1 MNTVDTIAA
10 PASAV
15 GGAVTVIRISG
26 PESLQVLR
34 KVWQGRNDPGKES
47 NYRKMLL
54 GKVNGD
60 PALAVFMP
68 GPRSYTGDDVA
79 ELHCHGGAAA
89 AANAI
94 NAILSAGARSAEPG
108 EFTFRAFVNGKL
120 DLTQAEAVSDLI
132 SAGSDAAFKLAERQL
147 AGSLSEKLNSVYDRI
162 SSVISECEARLDFP
176 DEELDF
182 DPWDAEKIAEIRQ
195 EIKTLLDSGRAGA
208 LLRDGIDVVLAGK
221 PNAGK
226 SSLFNLLAGSERAI
240 VTPIPGTTR
249 DTVESQIV
257 LCDLPVKLTDTAG
270 LRESADPVE
279 QLGVARSRRAIAAAK
294 VIFWILDSSN
304 PDLQSEISEME
315 FAPGTIAVWNK
326 SDLLPQGTVLP
337 ELPCPAVKIS
347 VAENKNINALLEA
360 FTDMVYGEGESA
372 RIPEV
377 AVNARS
383 QALLEE
389 SDAALLQ
396 AMEQFGAGEFELA
409 ASDLRSAMHAIGKIT
424 GKSSDPDVLD
434 EIFRN
439 FCIGK

>member
-26 PESLQVLR
+26 PESLQVLQ
-34 KVWQGRNDPGKES
+34 KVWQGKNDPGKES
-47 NYRKMLL
+47 NHRKMLL

-68 GPRSYTGDDVA
+68 GPKSYTGDDVA

-94 NAILSAGARSAEPG
+94 NAIFSAGARSAEPG

-147 AGSLSEKLNSVYDRI
+147 AGSLSEKLNSVYDSI
-162 SSVISECEARLDFP
+162 SSLISECEARLDFP
-176 DEELDF
+176 DEDLDF
-182 DPWDAEKIAEIRQ
+182 DPRDAEKIAEIRQ

-270 LRESADPVE
+270 LRESSDPVE

-304 PDLQSEISEME
+304 PDLQSEIAEME

-326 SDLLPQGTVLP
+326 IDLLLPGTELPQ
-337 ELPCPAVKIS
+337 LPCPAVRIS
-347 VAENKNINALLEA
+347 VAENSNIDALLKS
-360 FTDMVYGEGESA
+360 FTDMIYGEGENA

-389 SDAALLQ
+389 SDVALLQ
-396 AMEQFGAGEFELA
+396 AMEQFAPGEFELA
-409 ASDLRSAMHAIGKIT
+409 ASDLRNAMHTVGKIT
-424 GKSSDPDVLD
+424 GKSSDPDILD

>member
-26 PESLQVLR
+26 PESLQVLK

-147 AGSLSEKLNSVYDRI
+147 AGSLSEKLNTVYDRI

-176 DEELDF
+176 DEDLDF
-182 DPWDAEKIAEIRQ
+182 DPQDAEKIAAVRQ
-195 EIKTLLDSGRAGA
+195 EIKTLLDSGRASA

-304 PDLQSEISEME
+304 PGVRS
-315 FAPGTIAVWNK
+315 
-326 SDLLPQGTVLP
+326 LL
-337 ELPCPAVKIS
+337 
-347 VAENKNINALLEA
+347 NALLTSCVLTYPTPVRRGASFFITEC
-360 FTDMVYGEGESA
+360 
-372 RIPEV
+372 
-377 AVNARS
+377 NA
-383 QALLEE
+383 
-389 SDAALLQ
+389 
-396 AMEQFGAGEFELA
+396 
-409 ASDLRSAMHAIGKIT
+409 
-424 GKSSDPDVLD
+424 
-434 EIFRN
+434 
-439 FCIGK
+439 

>member
-26 PESLQVLR
+26 PESLRILNA
-34 KVWQGRNDPGKES
+34 VWQGKSDPGRES
-47 NYRKMLL
+47 NHRKMLL

-94 NAILSAGARSAEPG
+94 NAIFSAGARSAEPG

-147 AGSLSEKLNSVYDRI
+147 AGSLSEKLNAIYGKI
-162 SSVISECEARLDFP
+162 SSLISECEARLDFP
-176 DEELDF
+176 DEDLDF
-182 DPWDAEKIAEIRQ
+182 DPQDAEKIAAIRQ

-240 VTPIPGTTR
+240 VTSIPGTTR
-249 DTVESQIV
+249 DTVESQIS

-270 LRESADPVE
+270 LRESTDPVE

-294 VIFWILDSSN
+294 VIFWVLDSSA
-304 PDLQSEISEME
+304 PDLQSEIKDMQ
-315 FAPGTIAVWNK
+315 FTPGTIAVWNK
-326 SDLLPQGTVLP
+326 SDLLPPGVRLP
-337 ELPCPAVKIS
+337 ELPCPAVSIS
-347 VAENKNINALLEA
+347 VAENKNIDALLRI
-360 FTDMVYGEGESA
+360 FTGMVYGEGENA
-372 RIPEV
+372 RVPEV

-383 QALLEE
+383 KILLEE
-389 SDAALLQ
+389 CDTALLQ
-396 AMEQFGAGEFELA
+396 AMEQFSSGDFELA
-409 ASDLRSAMHAIGKIT
+409 ASDLRNAMHAIGKIT

-434 EIFRN
+434 EIFKN

>member
-26 PESLQVLR
+26 EESLSVLK
-34 KVWQGRNDPGKES
+34 KVWQGKNDPGKES
-47 NYRKMLL
+47 NFRKMLL
-54 GKVNGD
+54 GNVNGD

-68 GPRSYTGDDVA
+68 GPRSYTGEDVA
-79 ELHCHGGAAA
+79 EIHCHGGAAA
-89 AANAI
+89 AASAMEQLLN
-94 NAILSAGARSAEPG
+94 AGARMAEPG

-132 SAGSDAAFKLAERQL
+132 SAGSDAALKLAERQL
-147 AGSLSEKLNSVYDRI
+147 AGSLSEKLNAVYDEI
-162 SSVISECEARLDFP
+162 SALISECEARLDFP

-182 DPWDAEKIAEIRQ
+182 DPQDAEKIAAIGKK
-195 EIKTLLDSGRAGA
+195 IAKLLESGRAGS

-257 LCDLPVKLTDTAG
+257 LCNLPVKLTDTAG
-270 LRESADPVE
+270 LRESTDPVE

-294 VIFWILDSSN
+294 IIFWILDCSA
-304 PDLQSEISEME
+304 PDLQAEAAGME
-315 FAPGTIAVWNK
+315 CIPGTIAVWNK
-326 SDLLPQGTVLP
+326 CELLPEGSELP
-337 ELPCPAVKIS
+337 QLPCPAVRIS
-347 VAENKNINALLEA
+347 VAKQTNIDLLLEE
-360 FTDMVYGEGESA
+360 FCRMVYGEGESA

-389 SDAALLQ
+389 TSNALENSKLQ
-396 AMEQFGAGEFELA
+396 FADGDFELA
-409 ASDLRSAMHAIGKIT
+409 ASDLRQALHAIGKIT

>member
-15 GGAVTVIRISG
+15 GGAVTVLRISG
-26 PESLQVLR
+26 PDALTVLK
-34 KVWQGRNDPGKES
+34 KVWQGKNDPGKE
-47 NYRKMLL
+47 NNHRKMLL

-89 AANAI
+89 ASNAMT
-94 NAILSAGARSAEPG
+94 AILASGARSAEPG
-108 EFTFRAFVNGKL
+108 EYTFRAFVNGKL

-132 SAGSDAAFKLAERQL
+132 TAGSDAAFKLAERQL
-147 AGSLSEKLNSVYDRI
+147 AGSLSEKLNAVYDRI
-162 SSVISECEARLDFP
+162 SSLISECEARLDFP
-176 DEELDF
+176 DEDLDF
-182 DPWDAEKIAEIRQ
+182 DPQDAEKIARIRQ
-195 EIKTLLDSGRAGA
+195 EIKTLLDSGKAGA

-270 LRESADPVE
+270 LRESSDIVE
-279 QLGVARSRRAIAAAK
+279 QMGVARSRRAIAAAK
-294 VIFWILDSSN
+294 VIFWVLDSSN
-304 PDLQSEISEME
+304 PDLQSEIADME

-326 SDLLPQGTVLP
+326 CELLAPDMQLP
-337 ELPCPAVKIS
+337 ELPCPAVRIS
-347 VAENKNINALLEA
+347 VAENKGVDALLEC
-360 FTDMVYGEGESA
+360 FSSMVYGERENA

-389 SDAALLQ
+389 SDSALLQ
-396 AMEQFGAGEFELA
+396 AMEQFASGEFELA
-409 ASDLRSAMHAIGKIT
+409 ASDLRSAMHSIGKIT

-434 EIFRN
+434 EIFKN

>member
-26 PESLQVLR
+26 PDSLNIL
-34 KVWQGRNDPGKES
+34 KTVWQGKNDPGKES

-54 GKVNGD
+54 GKVSGD
-60 PALAVFMP
+60 PALAVYMP

-94 NAILSAGARSAEPG
+94 NAIFSAGARSAEPG

-132 SAGSDAAFKLAERQL
+132 TAGSDAAFKLAERQL
-147 AGSLSEKLNSVYDRI
+147 AGSLSSKLNAVYDRI
-162 SSVISECEARLDFP
+162 AALISECEARLDFP
-176 DEELDF
+176 DEDLDF
-182 DPWDAEKIAEIRQ
+182 DPLDSEKIAAIRN
-195 EIKTLLDSGRAGA
+195 EIKHLVDSGRAGE

-270 LRESADPVE
+270 LRESGDIVE

-294 VIFWILDSSN
+294 VIFWVLDSSN
-304 PDLQSEISEME
+304 PDLNSEISEME

-326 SDLLPQGTVLP
+326 SDLMAPGTSLP
-337 ELPCPAVKIS
+337 ELPCPAVTIS
-347 VAENKNINALLEA
+347 VAENKNIDALLKS
-360 FTDMVYGEGESA
+360 FTEMIYGEGENA

-383 QALLEE
+383 RALLEE
-389 SDAALLQ
+389 SDASLVQAL
-396 AMEQFGAGEFELA
+396 EQFSNGDYELA
-409 ASDLRSAMHAIGKIT
+409 ASDLRNAMHAIGRIT

-434 EIFRN
+434 EIFKN

>member
-94 NAILSAGARSAEPG
+94 HAILSAGARSAEPG

-147 AGSLSEKLNSVYDRI
+147 AGSLSEKLNSVYDSI
-162 SSVISECEARLDFP
+162 SSLISECEARLDFP
-176 DEELDF
+176 DEDLDF
-182 DPWDAEKIAEIRQ
+182 DPRDAEKIAEIRQ

-221 PNAGK
+221 TNAGK

-270 LRESADPVE
+270 LRESSDPVE

-304 PDLQSEISEME
+304 PDLQSEIAEME

-326 SDLLPQGTVLP
+326 SDLLLPGTELPQ
-337 ELPCPAVKIS
+337 LPCPAVRIS
-347 VAENKNINALLEA
+347 VAENSNIDALLKS
-360 FTDMVYGEGESA
+360 FTDMIYGEGENA

-389 SDAALLQ
+389 SDVALLQ
-396 AMEQFGAGEFELA
+396 AMEQFAAGEFELA
-409 ASDLRSAMHAIGKIT
+409 ASDLRNAMHTVGKIT
-424 GKSSDPDVLD
+424 GKSSDPDILD

>member
-1 MNTVDTIAA
+1 MNTTDTIAA

-26 PESLQVLR
+26 TESLAVLK
-34 KVWQGRNDPGKES
+34 KVWNGKNDPGKEE
-47 NYRKMLL
+47 NFRKMLL
-54 GKVNGD
+54 GNVKGD

-89 AANAI
+89 AANAM
-94 NAILSAGARSAEPG
+94 NTILQEGARMAEPG

-132 SAGSDAAFKLAERQL
+132 SAGSDAALKLAERQL
-147 AGSLSEKLNSVYDRI
+147 AGSLSEKLNDVYDRI
-162 SSVISECEARLDFP
+162 SKMISECEARLDFP
-176 DEELDF
+176 DEDLDF
-182 DPWDAEKIAEIRQ
+182 DPADAEKISSIRQ
-195 EIKTLLDSGRAGA
+195 EIKNLLTSARAGA

-226 SSLFNLLAGSERAI
+226 SSLFNLLAGQERAI

-270 LRESADPVE
+270 LRESGDPVE
-279 QLGVARSRRAIAAAK
+279 KLGVERSRRAIAAAK
-294 VIFWILDSSN
+294 VIFWVLDYSA
-304 PDLQSEISEME
+304 PDLQGETAAME
-315 FAPGTIAVWNK
+315 FSPGTIAVWNK
-326 SDLLPQGTVLP
+326 SDLAQNRITP

-347 VAENKNINALLEA
+347 VAQNSNIDELLRE
-360 FTDMVYGEGESA
+360 FKKMVLGEGENS

-383 QALLEE
+383 GALLSEA
-389 SDAALLQ
+389 DAALQ
-396 AMEQFGAGEFELA
+396 YAMEQFANGDFELA

-424 GKSSDPDVLD
+424 GKNSDPDVLD

>member
-15 GGAVTVIRISG
+15 GGAVTVLRISG
-26 PESLQVLR
+26 PDALAVLK
-34 KVWQGRNDPGKES
+34 KVWQGKSDPGKES
-47 NYRKMLL
+47 NFRKMLL

-79 ELHCHGGAAA
+79 EIHCHGGAAA
-89 AANAI
+89 ANNAVT
-94 NAILSAGARSAEPG
+94 AILSSGARSAEPG

-162 SSVISECEARLDFP
+162 SSLISECEARLDFP
-176 DEELDF
+176 DEDLDF
-182 DPWDAEKIAEIRQ
+182 DPQDAEKIALIRQ
-195 EIKTLLDSGRAGA
+195 EIKRLLDSGRAGA

-249 DTVESQIV
+249 DTVECQIV
-257 LCDLPVKLTDTAG
+257 ICDLPVKLTDTAG
-270 LRESADPVE
+270 LRESADIVE

-294 VIFWILDSSN
+294 VIFWVLDASS
-304 PDLQSEISEME
+304 PDLDGEAASMEI
-315 FAPGTIAVWNK
+315 APGTIAVWNK
-326 SDLLPQGTVLP
+326 TDLLAPGTELP
-337 ELPCPAVKIS
+337 GLPCPAVALS
-347 VAENKNINALLEA
+347 VAENKNIEGLLQK
-360 FTDMVYGEGESA
+360 FTEMVYGEGENA

-389 SDAALLQ
+389 CDSALLQ
-396 AMEQFGAGEFELA
+396 AMEQFGAGDFELA
-409 ASDLRSAMHAIGKIT
+409 ASDLRTAMHAIGKIT
-424 GKSSDPDVLD
+424 GKSADPDVLD
-434 EIFRN
+434 EIFKN

>member
-1 MNTVDTIAA
+1 M
-10 PASAV
+10 
-15 GGAVTVIRISG
+15 
-26 PESLQVLR
+26 
-34 KVWQGRNDPGKES
+34 
-47 NYRKMLL
+47 
-54 GKVNGD
+54 
-60 PALAVFMP
+60 
-68 GPRSYTGDDVA
+68 
-79 ELHCHGGAAA
+79 
-89 AANAI
+89 
-94 NAILSAGARSAEPG
+94 
-108 EFTFRAFVNGKL
+108 
-120 DLTQAEAVSDLI
+120 
-132 SAGSDAAFKLAERQL
+132 
-147 AGSLSEKLNSVYDRI
+147 SEKLNTVYDRI

-176 DEELDF
+176 DEDLDF
-182 DPWDAEKIAEIRQ
+182 DPQDAEKIAEIRQ

-304 PDLQSEISEME
+304 PDLRSEISEME

-326 SDLLPQGTVLP
+326 SDLLPHGTELP

-347 VAENKNINALLEA
+347 VAENRNIDTLLKA

-372 RIPEV
+372 QIPEV

-396 AMEQFGAGEFELA
+396 AMEQFAAGDFELA
-409 ASDLRSAMHAIGKIT
+409 ASDLRNAMHTVGKIT
-424 GKSSDPDVLD
+424 GKSSDPDILD

>member
-26 PESLQVLR
+26 PEALQVLK
-34 KVWQGRNDPGKES
+34 KVWKGKSDPGKEA
-47 NYRKMLL
+47 NFRKMLL
-54 GKVNGD
+54 GRINGD

-79 ELHCHGGAAA
+79 EIHCHGGAAA
-89 AANAI
+89 AANSL
-94 NAILSAGARSAEPG
+94 NTILDSGARCAEPG

-132 SAGSDAAFKLAERQL
+132 SAGSTAAFKLAEKQL
-147 AGSLSEKLNSVYDRI
+147 AGSLSEKLNEIYDRI
-162 SSVISECEARLDFP
+162 SSLISECEARLDFP
-176 DEELDF
+176 DEDLDF
-182 DPWDAEKIAEIRQ
+182 DPQDAEKIKNLRSR
-195 EIKTLLDSGRAGA
+195 IKQLLDSGKAGA

-226 SSLFNLLAGSERAI
+226 SSLFNLLSGSERAI

-249 DTVESQIV
+249 DTVENQIV

-270 LRESADPVE
+270 LRESDDPVE
-279 QLGVARSRRAIAAAK
+279 KLGVARSRRAIAAAK
-294 VIFWILDSSN
+294 VIFRVLDSSS
-304 PDLQSEISEME
+304 PDLQGEIADVE
-315 FAPGTIAVWNK
+315 FTPETIAVWNK
-326 SDLLPQGTVLP
+326 SDLAPDAVLP
-337 ELPCPAVKIS
+337 ELPCPAVRIS
-347 VAENKNINALLEA
+347 VAENKNIDALLKCFAE
-360 FTDMVYGEGESA
+360 MVYGEKENA

-377 AVNARS
+377 AINAR
-383 QALLEE
+383 ARILLEE
-389 SDAALLQ
+389 SDRALVQAA
-396 AMEQFGAGEFELA
+396 EQFSGGEFELA
-409 ASDLRSAMHAIGKIT
+409 ASDLRSALHAIGRIT
-424 GKSSDPDVLD
+424 GKTSDPDVLD

>member
-1 MNTVDTIAA
+1 MNTTDTIAA

-26 PESLQVLR
+26 PEALKVL
-34 KVWQGRNDPGKES
+34 KEVWHGKSDPAKES
-47 NYRKMLL
+47 NFRKMLL
-54 GKVNGD
+54 GNVNGD

-79 ELHCHGGAAA
+79 EIHCHGGAAA
-89 AANAI
+89 AANAVG
-94 NAILSAGARSAEPG
+94 AILSCGARTAEPG

-132 SAGSDAAFKLAERQL
+132 SAGSNAALKLAERQL
-147 AGSLSEKLNSVYDRI
+147 AGSLSEKLNGIYEKI
-162 SSVISECEARLDFP
+162 SALISECEARLDFP

-182 DPWDAEKIAEIRQ
+182 DPQDAEKIADIQ
-195 EIKTLLDSGRAGA
+195 KLIKHLLDSGKAGS

-270 LRESADPVE
+270 LRESHDPVE

-294 VIFWILDSSN
+294 VVFWVLDSSA
-304 PDLQSEISEME
+304 PDLQKEIEKAE

-326 SDLLPQGTVLP
+326 CDLLPPDAVLP
-337 ELPCPAVKIS
+337 ELPCPAVRIS
-347 VAENKNINALLEA
+347 VTDNSNISGLLEE
-360 FTDMVYGEGESA
+360 FTKIVYGEGENA

-383 QALLEE
+383 KALLEE
-389 SDAALLQ
+389 ADTALLQ
-396 AMEQFGAGEFELA
+396 SMSQFADGEFELA
-409 ASDLRSAMHAIGKIT
+409 ASDLRCALHAVGKIT

>member
-182 DPWDAEKIAEIRQ
+182 DPRDAEKIAEIRQ

-304 PDLQSEISEME
+304 PDLQSEIAEME

-326 SDLLPQGTVLP
+326 SDLLPQETVLP

-347 VAENKNINALLEA
+347 VAENTNINALLET
-360 FTDMVYGEGESA
+360 FTDMVDGEGESA

-389 SDAALLQ
+389 SDTALLQ

>member
-1 MNTVDTIAA
+1 MNTTDTIAA

-26 PESLQVLR
+26 PEALTVLK
-34 KVWQGRNDPGKES
+34 KVWQGKNDPGKES
-47 NYRKMLL
+47 NFRKMLL
-54 GKVNGD
+54 GNVKGD

-79 ELHCHGGAAA
+79 EIHCHGGAAA
-89 AANAI
+89 AANAVE
-94 NAILSAGARSAEPG
+94 ALLSAGARSAEPG

-132 SAGSDAAFKLAERQL
+132 SAGSNAALKLAERQL
-147 AGSLSEKLNSVYDRI
+147 AGSLSEKLNGIYEKI
-162 SSVISECEARLDFP
+162 SALISECEARLDFP

-182 DPWDAEKIAEIRQ
+182 DPQDAGKIEDIRKH
-195 EIKTLLDSGRAGA
+195 IKNLLDSGRAGA
-208 LLRDGIDVVLAGK
+208 LIRDGIDVVLAGK

-270 LRESADPVE
+270 LRETPDPVE

-294 VIFWILDSSN
+294 VVFWVLDASAD
-304 PDLQSEISEME
+304 DLQSEAAGIE
-315 FAPGTIAVWNK
+315 FIPGTIAVWNK
-326 SDLLPQGTVLP
+326 CDLLAPDTVLP
-337 ELPCPAVKIS
+337 QLPCPAVRIS
-347 VAENKNINALLEA
+347 ATENTNIDDLLAE
-360 FTDMVYGEGESA
+360 FTKTVYGEKENA

-377 AVNARS
+377 AVNARAK
-383 QALLEE
+383 ALLEE
-389 SDAALLQ
+389 AESALQQALIQFADSD
-396 AMEQFGAGEFELA
+396 FELA
-409 ASDLRSAMHAIGKIT
+409 ASDLRNALHAIGKIT

>member
-15 GGAVTVIRISG
+15 GGAVTVLRISG
-26 PESLQVLR
+26 PDALTVLK
-34 KVWQGRNDPGKES
+34 KVWQGKNDPGKE
-47 NYRKMLL
+47 NNHRRMLL

-60 PALAVFMP
+60 PALAVYMP

-89 AANAI
+89 AANAVT
-94 NAILSAGARSAEPG
+94 AILSAGARSAEPG

-132 SAGSDAAFKLAERQL
+132 TAGSDAAFKLAERQL
-147 AGSLSEKLNSVYDRI
+147 AGSLSEKLNAVYDRI
-162 SSVISECEARLDFP
+162 ASLISECEARLDFP
-176 DEELDF
+176 DEDLDF
-182 DPWDAEKIAEIRQ
+182 DPQDAEKIAQIRQ
-195 EIKTLLDSGRAGA
+195 EIKALLDSGRAGA

-270 LRESADPVE
+270 LRESSDIVE

-294 VIFWILDSSN
+294 VIFWVLDSSN
-304 PDLQSEISEME
+304 PDLQSEIADME

-326 SDLLPQGTVLP
+326 SDLVPSDSPLP
-337 ELPCPAVKIS
+337 ELPCPAVRIS
-347 VAENKNINALLEA
+347 AAENKGIDQLLES
-360 FTDMVYGEGESA
+360 FTRMVYGEGENA

-389 SDAALLQ
+389 SDGALLQ
-396 AMEQFGAGEFELA
+396 AMEQFAAGEFELA

-434 EIFRN
+434 EIFKN

>member
-147 AGSLSEKLNSVYDRI
+147 AGSLSEKLNFVYDRI

-182 DPWDAEKIAEIRQ
+182 DPRDAEKIAEIRQ

-304 PDLQSEISEME
+304 PDLQSEIAEME

-337 ELPCPAVKIS
+337 ELPCPAVRIS
-347 VAENKNINALLEA
+347 VAENTNINALLET

>member
-26 PESLQVLR
+26 PDSLNIL
-34 KVWQGRNDPGKES
+34 KNVWQGKNDPGKES

-54 GKVNGD
+54 GHVSGD

-79 ELHCHGGAAA
+79 EIHCHGGAAA
-89 AANAI
+89 AANAME
-94 NAILSAGARSAEPG
+94 AILSAGARTAEPG

-132 SAGSDAAFKLAERQL
+132 SAGSNAALKLAERQL
-147 AGSLSEKLNSVYDRI
+147 SGSLSEKLNGIYDRI
-162 SSVISECEARLDFP
+162 SALISECEARLDFP

-182 DPWDAEKIAEIRQ
+182 DPQDAEKIAHIQ
-195 EIKTLLDSGRAGA
+195 QQIKELLKSGKAGS

-226 SSLFNLLAGSERAI
+226 SSLFNLLAGTERAI

-279 QLGVARSRRAIAAAK
+279 QLGVARSRRAIAAAR
-294 VIFWILDSSN
+294 VIFWVLDASSE
-304 PDLQSEISEME
+304 DVQSETAEME
-315 FAPGTIAVWNK
+315 AAPGTIAVWNK
-326 SDLLPQGTVLP
+326 CDQLAPGKELPA
-337 ELPCPAVKIS
+337 LPCPAVRIS
-347 VAENKNINALLEA
+347 VTENSNIDALLAE
-360 FTDMVYGEGESA
+360 FTKMVYGEGENA

-389 SDAALLQ
+389 ADAALLQ
-396 AMEQFGAGEFELA
+396 AMEQFADGEFELA
-409 ASDLRSAMHAIGKIT
+409 ASDLRSALHSIGKIT

>member
-26 PESLQVLR
+26 PESLQVLK

-147 AGSLSEKLNSVYDRI
+147 AGSLSEKLNTVYDRI

-176 DEELDF
+176 DEDLDF
-182 DPWDAEKIAEIRQ
+182 DPQDAEKIAEIRQ

-304 PDLQSEISEME
+304 PDLQSEISEMD

-326 SDLLPQGTVLP
+326 SDLLPHGTELP

-347 VAENKNINALLEA
+347 VAENRNINVLLKA

-396 AMEQFGAGEFELA
+396 AMEQFAAGDFELA
-409 ASDLRSAMHAIGKIT
+409 ASDLRNAMHAIGKIT